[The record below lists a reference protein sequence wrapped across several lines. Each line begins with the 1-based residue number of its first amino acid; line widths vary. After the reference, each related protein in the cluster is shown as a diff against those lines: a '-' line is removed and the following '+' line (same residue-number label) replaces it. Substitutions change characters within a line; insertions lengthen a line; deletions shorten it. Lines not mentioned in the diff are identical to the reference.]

1 MLFLRLYLSMQGTKV
16 LLWLRMLKSRRNW
29 CDDTKIHR
37 SSDSAELRRGTSV
50 ATPREQRTSS
60 NKGKIKKKNKW
71 RKMGEPIEHQDTAF
85 HRRLETGKRRER
97 YELELLCRKQ

>member
-1 MLFLRLYLSMQGTKV
+1 
-16 LLWLRMLKSRRNW
+16 MLKSRRNW
-29 CDDTKIHR
+29 RDDTKIHR
-37 SSDSAELRRGTSV
+37 SSYSTELRRGTSV

-60 NKGKIKKKNKW
+60 NKGKIKKSLKDKW

-85 HRRLETGKRRER
+85 HGRLETGKRRER

>member
-1 MLFLRLYLSMQGTKV
+1 
-16 LLWLRMLKSRRNW
+16 MLKSRRNW

-60 NKGKIKKKNKW
+60 NKGKIKKKKVCKNSDLTNSLKDKW

>member
-1 MLFLRLYLSMQGTKV
+1 MTPKSIGAQIQRNSGEAPAWQHQESRGLHQTKE
-16 LLWLRMLKSRRNW
+16 
-29 CDDTKIHR
+29 R
-37 SSDSAELRRGTSV
+37 S
-50 ATPREQRTSS
+50 
-60 NKGKIKKKNKW
+60 KKKKVCKNSDLTNSLKDKW